1 MFPDG
6 LEIFNSPIGDIEIA
20 ALNDMLI
27 SCTFSGLYA
36 TETIQPNPITR
47 EGVNQLK
54 AYFVGKLKKFD
65 LPNILDEDS
74 EFIPLLSPE
83 DEEQMNAESL
93 PEVLP
98 ILPLAATRERQTK
111 FWVGDTWKALWTLLE
126 YRPDLTINVIPT
138 APSGIAVIR
147 GFGTCRALTETQL
160 AGAVEKY
167 SNLPYPD
174 YEAGSFPAHL
184 PLVANS
190 VQGWLMALGLGE
202 ETQ

>member
-65 LPNILDEDS
+65 LPLDYNGTKLQMKVMQMLESIPYGETITYGDIAKKLS
-74 EFIPLLSPE
+74 VPSASQAIGKLIGKNPLLIFVPCHRVLGNKGRITGYAGGADRKRWLLQLE
-83 DEEQMNAESL
+83 MN
-93 PEVLP
+93 
-98 ILPLAATRERQTK
+98 
-111 FWVGDTWKALWTLLE
+111 
-126 YRPDLTINVIPT
+126 
-138 APSGIAVIR
+138 
-147 GFGTCRALTETQL
+147 
-160 AGAVEKY
+160 
-167 SNLPYPD
+167 
-174 YEAGSFPAHL
+174 
-184 PLVANS
+184 NS
-190 VQGWLMALGLGE
+190 QFTDRLF
-202 ETQ
+202 